1 MKTVTVRVPRY
12 KVTKT
17 GRVVKT
23 GTTVRHVCIRT
34 K

>member
-1 MKTVTVRVPRY
+1 MKTITVRFPRY
-12 KVTKT
+12 KVTRT

-23 GTTVRHVCIRT
+23 GTTTRRVRIRW

>member
-23 GTTVRHVCIRT
+23 GATVRHVRIKTR
-34 K
+34 